1 VWNVDSVAMIGTTS
15 DLRVGAIIKY
25 EGELYVVLDV
35 EHRTPGNK
43 PGFYQVKMRNLLNGR
58 LLENKFLS
66 GTPIEF
72 ARLERRPHQYLYRDG
87 ALFVF
92 MDTETYEQVP
102 IEESVVGESARF
114 LAEGQVVDL
123 VFYEDRVVGVELPP
137 HVNLRVV
144 RTEPAVRGNTVTTA
158 LKPAVLETGATVQV
172 PLFVDEG
179 DIVRIDTRTGEY
191 VERVKEV

>member
-1 VWNVDSVAMIGTTS
+1 MIGTTS
-15 DLRVGAIIKY
+15 DLRVGAVVKY
-25 EGELYVVLDV
+25 EGELYVVLEV

-43 PGFYQVKMRNLLNGR
+43 PGFYQVKMRHLTTGR

-87 ALFVF
+87 EAFVF
-92 MDTETYEQVP
+92 MDLESYEQLP
-102 IEESVVGESARF
+102 IDERTVGESARF
-114 LAEGQVVDL
+114 LAEGQTADL
-123 VFYEDRVVGVELPP
+123 VFYEDHVVMVELPP

-172 PLFVDEG
+172 PLFIDEG

-191 VERVKEV
+191 VERVKEA

>member
-1 VWNVDSVAMIGTTS
+1 MIGTTS
-15 DLRVGAIIKY
+15 DLRVGAIVKY
-25 EGELYVVLDV
+25 EGELYQVLEV

-72 ARLERRPHQYLYRDG
+72 ARLEHRPHQFLYRDG
-87 ALFVF
+87 SVFVF
-92 MDTETYEQVP
+92 MDTETYDQLP
-102 IEESVVGESARF
+102 IDEAVVGESARF
-114 LAEGQVVDL
+114 LAEGQVVNL
-123 VFYEDRVVGVELPP
+123 VFHEDQVVMVELPP
-137 HVNLRVV
+137 HVTLRVV
-144 RTEPAVRGNTVTTA
+144 KTEPAVRGNTVTTA

-179 DIVRIDTRTGEY
+179 DVIRIDTRTGEY
-191 VERVKEV
+191 VERVKEA